1 MWQLLFCWAATV
13 VAFGLLL
20 RNSTYKGSL
29 YYQQVYEWAL
39 SMPESFMEKDKRER
53 EGLGKGSTGA
63 FKTAANS
70 RENSRLKKQTFC
82 RDFLAFC
89 RRYFVCVGQCPT
101 PNN

>member
-53 EGLGKGSTGA
+53 EGLVK
-63 FKTAANS
+63 AARALS
-70 RENSRLKKQTFC
+70 KQ
-82 RDFLAFC
+82 
-89 RRYFVCVGQCPT
+89 QQMQ
-101 PNN
+101 